1 MFLLDELLELFVL
14 LVVYCFPI
22 VFIFLLVI
30 TVAMRDRDT
39 KLKFREIATGLFKKL
54 F

>member
-1 MFLLDELLELFVL
+1 MFFLDELLEFFVL
-14 LVVYCFPI
+14 LIVYCFPI

-39 KLKFREIATGLFKKL
+39 KLKLRESLNGLLKKL